1 MQVNQLWSG
10 RGIRGILG
18 ALTSGAL
25 LVSGLVLGVASTAS
39 AATTDT
45 LAITNSAS
53 LQSSVP
59 SGAVLSPQ
67 PTLQVNLAGGGA
79 DTTINSGTATAA
91 ITSGTGGTLLGTT
104 SSTFASGVA
113 SFSSLA
119 LSGIA
124 GQSYTVTFSYLVG
137 GTDMIT
143 ATANFAVTV
152 GAASKL
158 AITTQPSPGEVST
171 VALVQQPVVKIED
184 SGGNV
189 VTSVSTG
196 TVAATASTGCTIT
209 SGGTSN
215 TVSSGVATFTGLTMT
230 GSSGTSCTLTFSY
243 STLSTVTSASILMS
257 GAASQLVITTQPSAT
272 AYSGIVLAQ
281 QPVITI
287 EDSSGTVVKS
297 SSASVSAALTTPQTG
312 TVSGTPVSA
321 VAGVATF
328 TALAIDALA
337 ASNYYTLTFSSS
349 SLSLSSLPSS
359 TITITTGGAAK
370 LAIKTPP
377 SSTAVSGVALS
388 TQPVIA
394 IEDSGG
400 NLITSNTSV
409 VTATFTSGGVSI
421 TNNLATASSGLA
433 TFSGLT
439 LNALA
444 GPYTI
449 TFTDGSLTAAVSG
462 TIQVSPGTASKLT
475 ITTQPS
481 ASVASGSPLPV
492 QPVVKITDSGGNVI
506 TSNYTTVTASITSS
520 AYTLSHGTANA
531 VAGVATFSGL
541 ALVAPIGTYTLTFT
555 DGSLTPAVS
564 SPVAVTS
571 GGATHLVI
579 STQPSPSVASGVA
592 LAQVPVVKVVDASGN
607 VVTSDASVVLARITS
622 GGVSVT
628 NGTQTA
634 VGGVA
639 TFTGLALNARVGT
652 YTLTFTDGALTA
664 AVSTSVTVFVGP
676 ASKLVISTE
685 PSTVTKSGVALT
697 TQPVI
702 TVQDTGGNVVTA
714 ANSGY
719 VTAGIA
725 FGTGGAVS
733 AGAVA
738 PLVLGVAKFSGLA
751 ITGTSGGVYGLVFS
765 GAGLSVTDTVRISI
779 GNAQLPLVIT
789 TTKGLVGRTLT
800 LATTGGSGTG
810 VVTFALS
817 SGSTA
822 QGCAIAGARLSATSV
837 GTCVVVATKA
847 ASGIYSAI
855 SSSPKAINFVVP
867 SRPRMLKLGFT
878 LTGTVLGGGAQ
889 HGLIV
894 LASKLQSGSVVRIV
908 SFSYH
913 NRGIAMAR
921 GQAVGAFLLS
931 RVRVTIHYVYVTRL
945 RPHMVKIQTLKL

>member
-1 MQVNQLWSG
+1 MRANELWS
-10 RGIRGILG
+10 RQGIRGILG

-39 AATTDT
+39 AATGDH
-45 LAITNSAS
+45 LALT
-53 LQSSVP
+53 
-59 SGAVLSPQ
+59 
-67 PTLQVNLAGGGA
+67 
-79 DTTINSGTATAA
+79 GTAMSTTAQ
-91 ITSGTGGTLLGTT
+91 
-104 SSTFASGVA
+104 SGVA
-113 SFSSLA
+113 FASQPTVTIEDVNNNPYATAGVVVTASITSPGTGTLMGTGSATTDSSGNAVFSGLGLNALAGTYTLTFSASGYTLVQSPSIA
-119 LSGIA
+119 LS
-124 GQSYTVTFSYLVG
+124 VG
-137 GTDMIT
+137 P
-143 ATANFAVTV
+143 AV
-152 GAASKL
+152 KM
-158 AITTQPSPGEVST
+158 AITTQPSPGEVSG
-171 VALVQQPVVKIED
+171 VALAQQPVVKIED

-189 VTSVSTG
+189 VTSLSTG
-196 TVAATASTGCTIT
+196 TVAATASAGCTIT
-209 SGGTSN
+209 AGGTSN
-215 TVSSGVATFTGLTMT
+215 TISSGVATFTGLTMT
-230 GSSGTSCTLTFSY
+230 GASATSCTLTFSY
-243 STLSTVTSASILMS
+243 STFPTVTSSSILMS
-257 GAASQLVITTQPSAT
+257 TQATKLVIITAPSTT
-272 AYSGIVLAQ
+272 AYSGVALAQ
-281 QPVITI
+281 QPVIWI
-287 EDSSGTVVKS
+287 EDASGTQVKS
-297 SSASVSAALTTPQTG
+297 SAASVSAALTTPQTG

-321 VAGVATF
+321 VAGAATF
-328 TALAIDALA
+328 TTLAINALAG
-337 ASNYYTLTFSSS
+337 SGYTLTFTSPGLTSVIS
-349 SLSLSSLPSS
+349 AA
-359 TITITTGGAAK
+359 ITVSTGGAAK

-377 SSTAVSGVALS
+377 SSTAISGVPLT
-388 TQPVIA
+388 TQPTIA

-449 TFTDGSLTAAVSG
+449 TFTDGSLTAVVSG
-462 TIQVSPGTASKLT
+462 TIQVSPGTASKLM

-481 ASVASGSPLPV
+481 SSVASGSPLAV

-520 AYTLSHGTANA
+520 SYTLSHATANA

-541 ALVAPIGTYTLTFT
+541 ALIAPIGTYTLTFT
-555 DGSLTPAVS
+555 DGTLSPAVS
-564 SPVAVTS
+564 SPIAVTS

-607 VVTSDASVVLARITS
+607 VVTSDASVVLAHITS

-652 YTLTFTDGALTA
+652 YTLTFTDGTLTA
-664 AVSTSVTVFVGP
+664 AVSTSITVFVGP

-702 TVQDTGGNVVTA
+702 TVQDSGGNVVTT

-779 GNAQLPLVIT
+779 GTPQSPLVIT
-789 TTKGLVGRTLT
+789 TTKGLVGRPLT
-800 LATTGGSGTG
+800 LATSGGSGTG

-855 SSSPKAINFVVP
+855 SSSPKAIIFVVA
-867 SRPRMLKLGFT
+867 SKPRMLKLGFS

-894 LASKLQSGSVVRIV
+894 LAAKLQSGAVVRIV

-945 RPHMVKIQTLKL
+945 RPHMVKVQTLKL